1 MCVCVCE
8 WYCFEEVGAC
18 CGGGRTGCVK
28 ACTHSRA
35 CRDGCS
41 PLLEASSGGH
51 FPCVEALIGSKA
63 DVGTDGCNLQ
73 VVVLVNGPT
82 DGRSG

>member
-1 MCVCVCE
+1 LFGIVLRRWGVL
-8 WYCFEEVGAC
+8 WL
-18 CGGGRTGCVK
+18 GGKRGCVY

-35 CRDGCS
+35 CRYGGS
-41 PLLEASSGGH
+41 PLYLATVGGH
-51 FPCVEALIGSKA
+51 VSCVKALIGLKA